1 MVRWLVEQI
10 TESKSVL
17 ANRQPGE
24 IDMNKLIAIA
34 MVSLPL
40 LTHFSAQADA
50 SEQLKV
56 KLAEIDNL
64 KANFSQTVT
73 DINDKVIQTGE
84 GVFALAQPNQFYWHL
99 TAPDESLI
107 VADGTDVWIYNPF
120 NEEVSVMDVNQAIS
134 ASPIALLVHD
144 DAKTWAQ
151 YQVTNTEQCFAISPI
166 DKDAGVSEV
175 EVCFNDTTLTQM
187 VLKDQQGNTSNFLLS
202 EQTTLDKSENNLFK
216 FVVPEDV
223 DIDDQRLKSPN

>member
-1 MVRWLVEQI
+1 
-10 TESKSVL
+10 
-17 ANRQPGE
+17 
-24 IDMNKLIAIA
+24 MNKLIAFA
-34 MVSLPL
+34 MASIPL
-40 LTHFSAQADA
+40 FAPFSAHADA

-73 DINDKVIQTGE
+73 DINKKVIQTGE

-144 DAKTWAQ
+144 DVQTWSQ
-151 YQVTNTEQCFAISPI
+151 YKVTNSDQCFAISPI

-175 EVCFNDTTLTQM
+175 EVCFNETTLTQM
-187 VLKDQQGNTSNFLLS
+187 ILKDQQGNTSNFSLS
-202 EQTTLDKSENNLFK
+202 EQSKIAENERDLFK
-216 FVVPEDV
+216 FVVPENV

>member
-1 MVRWLVEQI
+1 MVEQI
-10 TESKSVL
+10 KKLKTVL
-17 ANRQPGE
+17 VKDQLGE
-24 IDMNKLIAIA
+24 LDMNKLIAFA
-34 MVSLPL
+34 MASIPL
-40 LTHFSAQADA
+40 FAPFSAHADA
-50 SEQLKV
+50 SEQLKI

-73 DINDKVIQTGE
+73 DINKKVIQTGE

-144 DAKTWAQ
+144 DVQTWSQ
-151 YQVTNTEQCFAISPI
+151 YKVTNSDQCFAISPI

-175 EVCFNDTTLTQM
+175 EVCFNETTLIQM
-187 VLKDQQGNTSNFLLS
+187 ILKDQQGNTSNFSLS
-202 EQTTLDKSENNLFK
+202 EQSKIAENERDLFK
-216 FVVPEDV
+216 FVVPENV

>member
-1 MVRWLVEQI
+1 
-10 TESKSVL
+10 
-17 ANRQPGE
+17 
-24 IDMNKLIAIA
+24 MNKLIAFA
-34 MVSLPL
+34 MASIPL
-40 LTHFSAQADA
+40 FAPFSAHADA
-50 SEQLKV
+50 SELLKV

-73 DINDKVIQTGE
+73 DINKKVIQTGE

-144 DAKTWAQ
+144 DVQTWSQ
-151 YQVTNTEQCFAISPI
+151 YKVTNSDQCFAISPI

-175 EVCFNDTTLTQM
+175 EVCFNETTLTEM
-187 VLKDQQGNTSNFLLS
+187 ILKDQQGNTSNFSLS
-202 EQTTLDKSENNLFK
+202 EQSKIAENERDLFK
-216 FVVPEDV
+216 FVVPENV

>member
-1 MVRWLVEQI
+1 MVEQI
-10 TESKSVL
+10 KKLKTVL
-17 ANRQPGE
+17 VKGQLGE
-24 IDMNKLIAIA
+24 LDMNKLIAFA
-34 MVSLPL
+34 MASIPL
-40 LTHFSAQADA
+40 FAPFSAHADA

-73 DINDKVIQTGE
+73 DINKKVIQTGE

-144 DAKTWAQ
+144 DVQTWSQ
-151 YQVTNTEQCFAISPI
+151 YKVTNSDQCFAISPI

-175 EVCFNDTTLTQM
+175 EVCFNETTLTQM
-187 VLKDQQGNTSNFLLS
+187 ILKDQQGNTSNFSLS
-202 EQTTLDKSENNLFK
+202 EQSKIAENERDLFK
-216 FVVPEDV
+216 FVVPENV